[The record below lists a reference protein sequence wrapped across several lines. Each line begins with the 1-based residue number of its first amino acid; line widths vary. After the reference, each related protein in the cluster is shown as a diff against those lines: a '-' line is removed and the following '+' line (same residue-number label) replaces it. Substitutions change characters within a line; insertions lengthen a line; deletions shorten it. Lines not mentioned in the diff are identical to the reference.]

1 MSKMN
6 GNNSS
11 QSINKQDKDVEGGPI
26 RGRLS
31 SDNAFSESGLENAER
46 LSEAMKKGNSK

>member
-1 MSKMN
+1 MSQTN
-6 GNNSS
+6 GNSLD
-11 QSINKQDKDVEGGPI
+11 QSIKKKDKDVEGGPI